1 MRPRSVSVLTPPI
14 AEPVTLYEARE
25 HLRLSP
31 DQTDDDSLVLGLLAT
46 ARRVVERRLG
56 QTLTATQYVATWT
69 ESPEVADLPYGPVLV
84 DEDHALVVEADGDV
98 VSSGSYEI
106 ESDVSSITFTSVP
119 AGKMVVTYWA
129 GAVPGSAI
137 GPKIPRGRPNRS
149 RSGNAQ
155 SPACGSK
162 HCVVEAL
169 VRSFDASPDSSQWTR
184 SGIICS
190 LAADPSAVE
199 PRSRIARS

>member
-56 QTLTATQYVATWT
+56 QTLTATQYLATWT
-69 ESPEVADLPYGPVLV
+69 DGVAVADLPYGPLLV
-84 DEDHALVVEADGDV
+84 GEDHALVVEADGEAVSQETYDV
-98 VSSGSYEI
+98 EGDLSA
-106 ESDVSSITFTSVP
+106 ITFDSVP
-119 AGKMVVTYWA
+119 SGKLTVSYWA

-137 GPKIPRGRPNRS
+137 APQLRSAIMLLVGHLYANR
-149 RSGNAQ
+149 
-155 SPACGSK
+155 
-162 HCVVEAL
+162 EATTADGIGEL
-169 VRSFDASPDSSQWTR
+169 PMAFEMLLASESSTGAW
-184 SGIICS
+184 
-190 LAADPSAVE
+190 
-199 PRSRIARS
+199 

>member
-137 GPKIPRGRPNRS
+137 APQLRSAILLLVGHLYANR
-149 RSGNAQ
+149 
-155 SPACGSK
+155 
-162 HCVVEAL
+162 EATTADGIGEL
-169 VRSFDASPDSSQWTR
+169 PMAFEMLLASESSTGAW
-184 SGIICS
+184 
-190 LAADPSAVE
+190 
-199 PRSRIARS
+199 